1 MRQGSRVVVNPL
13 SSTPTFR
20 RSQHIRCPTACVR
33 ARQPFAGPAAA
44 LPRLVPSPVSH
55 REQPVALADT
65 PQQVGEVDQVLGD
78 QVYYR
83 ALALHPALAG
93 QQAG

>member
-1 MRQGSRVVVNPL
+1 MSQPSRRLVLDVPRLAPEPVSCPL
-13 SSTPTFR
+13 
-20 RSQHIRCPTACVR
+20 VR
-33 ARQPFAGPAAA
+33 PQ
-44 LPRLVPSPVSH
+44 PRLVPSPVSH

>member
-1 MRQGSRVVVNPL
+1 
-13 SSTPTFR
+13 
-20 RSQHIRCPTACVR
+20 
-33 ARQPFAGPAAA
+33 
-44 LPRLVPSPVSH
+44 VSH

-65 PQQVGEVDQVLGD
+65 PQQVGEVDQV
-78 QVYYR
+78 YYH